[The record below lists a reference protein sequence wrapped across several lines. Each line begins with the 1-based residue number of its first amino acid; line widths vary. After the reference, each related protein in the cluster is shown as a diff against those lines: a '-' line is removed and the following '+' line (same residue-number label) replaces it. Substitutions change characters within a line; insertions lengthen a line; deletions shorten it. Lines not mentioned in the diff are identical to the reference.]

1 MRLAL
6 VSPGYPPT
14 PGGVEAV
21 VAQTARALVRA
32 GLSVE
37 VLAQQ
42 PRPTGPAVST
52 EDGVLVRRFAAN
64 RAENYRTAPGL
75 YRHLARHAASF
86 DVVHGHSYHALT
98 GVGAALTLQL
108 RGLRV
113 PFVLT
118 PHYHGTGHTAAR
130 ALLHRAYRPAGRAA
144 AGRARAVL
152 CVSRPEAE
160 LFARDFPAA
169 AGKVA
174 VVPNAVDR
182 RALLAAAPLPDEPA
196 TVLSVGRL
204 ERYKRVDRVIEGFG
218 RLADPEAQLVI
229 IGDGPDRSR
238 LERLAA
244 GTGAGARIRFLGRV
258 GDLELRRWLRTA
270 AVLCSLSEH
279 EAYGL
284 APAEALATGAWAVLS
299 DIPAHA
305 ELPAASAVRL
315 VPEGATPTELAR
327 RLADCLAGPPAPGS
341 EEIPDWDAVAAQLVG
356 VYREVAA

>member
-14 PGGVEAV
+14 PGGVEKV
-21 VAQTARALVRA
+21 VAQSARALVRA
-32 GLSVE
+32 GVDVE

-42 PRPTGPAVST
+42 PGPAEPAIST

-75 YRHLARHAASF
+75 YRHLARHAGSF

-98 GVGAALTLQL
+98 GVGAALTLRL

-113 PFVLT
+113 PFVLS

-160 LFARDFPAA
+160 QFARDFPAA

-204 ERYKRVDRVIEGFG
+204 ERYKRVDRVIEGFVRVG
-218 RLADPEAQLVI
+218 DPGTQLVI
-229 IGDGPDRSR
+229 IGEGPDRSR
-238 LERLAA
+238 LERVAAAA
-244 GTGAGARIRFLGRV
+244 GARARIRFLGRV
-258 GDLELRRWLRTA
+258 GDPELLRWLRTA

-284 APAEALATGAWAVLS
+284 APAEALAAGAWAVLS
-299 DIPAHA
+299 DIPAHL
-305 ELPAASAVRL
+305 ELPAAGAVRL
-315 VPEGATPTELAR
+315 LPERSGSDELAHQ
-327 RLADCLAGPPAPGS
+327 LADCLAAPPPPGG
-341 EEIPDWDAVAAQLVG
+341 EAIPDWDAVAAQLVD